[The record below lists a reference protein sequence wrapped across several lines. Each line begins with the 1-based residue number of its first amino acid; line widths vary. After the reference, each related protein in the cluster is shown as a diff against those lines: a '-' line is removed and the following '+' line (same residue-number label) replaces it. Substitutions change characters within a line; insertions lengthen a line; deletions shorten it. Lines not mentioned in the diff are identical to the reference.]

1 MQTLAVQLLG
11 RFSVTVDGVAVSGDA
26 WRSRRAADVV
36 KLLALAPGHRLH
48 RARIMEALWPES
60 DPEAS
65 GTNLRKAVHFARLA
79 IGDEQAIVNE
89 GGVLVLGP
97 GAAVESD
104 VERFEAAAQRGL
116 DAGDTSVCRAAAE
129 LYHGDLLPDD
139 VYESWSIEPRARLR
153 RRYLEVLRAGA
164 LWDRLAEEDPTDERA
179 ARALMRAHLEGGER
193 REAIRC
199 FERLREALRDHLGV
213 GPDPATVALYEDVL
227 ALEGAE
233 PPSNAERA
241 HALLAWALVHMNR
254 HDIAEA
260 ERAAVEARA
269 IALDSGLGRE
279 LGEAAVIL
287 AKVAMA
293 QGRWREQFGEELAES
308 MRLRANMEPIV
319 YDAHLCL
326 AEYYLT
332 GPEGYDTVAEFARQ
346 MMGIAAEAGSETGAA
361 LALLMLGE
369 AELLAGRLSQAEEH
383 LREAAQANDRQGCVS
398 GAALARQR
406 LAEAAVSRGRRYE
419 GNRLLNRARSLAY
432 RSDIVSH
439 LLVRVFGTMI
449 QAAADPKKAVKVLRE
464 AERELAQMEACEPC
478 SMGYL
483 TSAAT
488 ASARAGELD
497 RARSFIAEA
506 ERIAGMWQG
515 GPWTGAVWEA
525 RGNLRQ
531 ATGED
536 EQARAMFREAAEAFT
551 HAGNPADAARC
562 LEAAA
567 GSATRSR
574 GHPLGDVR
582 RGESRAYG
590 SQRSGG
596 SASGKRSALPG
607 GSRRGSSRTP
617 SASASGAP
625 KPDQ

>member
-1 MQTLAVQLLG
+1 MARVQTLASQLLG
-11 RFSVTVDGVAVSGDA
+11 RFSVAVDGVAIPGDA

-36 KLLALAPGHRLH
+36 KLLVLAPGHRMH
-48 RARIMEALWPES
+48 RAQIMEALWPES

-65 GTNLRKAVHFARLA
+65 GTNLRKAVHFARSA

-89 GGVLVLGP
+89 HGVLVLGR
-97 GAAVESD
+97 GASVDSD

-116 DAGDTSVCRAAAE
+116 DAGDKALCRAAAD
-129 LYHGDLLPDD
+129 LYRGELLPDD
-139 VYESWSIEPRARLR
+139 VYESWSVEPRARLR
-153 RRYLEVLRAGA
+153 RRYLEVLRAA
-164 LWDRLAEEDPTDERA
+164 ELWDRLAEEDPTDERA
-179 ARALMRAHLEGGER
+179 ARALMRAHLEAGER
-193 REAIRC
+193 REAIRS
-199 FERLREALRDHLGV
+199 FERLREALRDQLGV

-233 PPSNAERA
+233 PPTSAERA
-241 HALLAWALVHMNR
+241 HTLLAWALVHMNR

-260 ERAAVEARA
+260 ERAAAEARA
-269 IALDSGLGRE
+269 IALEAGLGRE

-293 QGRWREQFGEELAES
+293 QGRWREQFAEELAES
-308 MRLRANMEPIV
+308 MRMRANMEPIV

-346 MMGIAAEAGSETGAA
+346 MMRIAEEAGSATGRA

-369 AELLAGRLSQAEEH
+369 AELLAGRLVEAEKH
-383 LREAAQANDRQGCVS
+383 LKEAAQANDRAGCVS

-419 GNRLLNRARSLAY
+419 GNRLLDRARSLAY
-432 RSDIVSH
+432 RSDIATH

-449 QAAADPKKAVKVLRE
+449 QAAADPKQAVRVLRR
-464 AERELAQMEACEPC
+464 AERELAQMQACEPC

-488 ASARAGELD
+488 ASARAGQLD

-531 ATGED
+531 AAGED
-536 EQARAMFREAAEAFT
+536 EQARAMFREAAEAFAR
-551 HAGNPADAARC
+551 AGNRSDAARC
-562 LEAAA
+562 LESAA
-567 GSATRSR
+567 GSAT
-574 GHPLGDVR
+574 
-582 RGESRAYG
+582 
-590 SQRSGG
+590 
-596 SASGKRSALPG
+596 
-607 GSRRGSSRTP
+607 
-617 SASASGAP
+617 
-625 KPDQ
+625 

>member
-1 MQTLAVQLLG
+1 MQTLVVQLLG
-11 RFSVTVDGVAVSGDA
+11 GFSAVVDGVAISDDA

-36 KLLALAPGHRLH
+36 KLLALAPGHRMH
-48 RARIMEALWPES
+48 RAQIMEALWPES

-65 GTNLRKAVHFARLA
+65 GANLRKAVHFARLA
-79 IGDEQAIVNE
+79 IGDEHAIVNE
-89 GGVLVLGP
+89 RGVLVLGP
-97 GAAVESD
+97 RASVESD
-104 VERFEAAAQRGL
+104 AERFEAAARRAL
-116 DAGDTSVCRAAAE
+116 DVGDRAMCRAAVD
-129 LYHGDLLPDD
+129 LYRGELLPDD
-139 VYESWSIEPRARLR
+139 VYESWSVEPRARQR
-153 RRYLEVLRAGA
+153 RRYLEVLRAGG

-179 ARALMRAHLEGGER
+179 ARALMRAHLEAGER
-193 REAIRC
+193 REAMRS

-233 PPSNAERA
+233 PPSDADRA

-254 HDIAEA
+254 RDIAKA
-260 ERAAVEARA
+260 ERAAAEARA
-269 IALDSGLGRE
+269 IALDAGLGRE

-293 QGRWREQFGEELAES
+293 QGRWREQFAEELAES
-308 MRLRANMEPIV
+308 MRMRADMEPIV

-332 GPEGYDTVAEFARQ
+332 GPEGFDIVAKFARQ
-346 MMGIAAEAGSETGAA
+346 MMRIAEEAGSATGGA

-369 AELLAGRLSQAEEH
+369 AELLAGRLVEAEEH
-383 LREAAQANDRQGCVS
+383 LKEAAKANDRVGCIS

-406 LAEAAVSRGRRYE
+406 LAEAAVARGRRYE
-419 GNRLLNRARSLAY
+419 GRRLLSRARSLAY

-449 QAAADPKKAVKVLRE
+449 QAVADPKKAIAILRE
-464 AERELAQMEACEPC
+464 AERELAPMDTCEPC

-488 ASARAGELD
+488 ASARAGKLD

-531 ATGED
+531 AEGED
-536 EQARAMFREAAEAFT
+536 AMARAMFREAADVFVR
-551 HAGNPADAARC
+551 AGSQSDAGRC

-567 GSATRSR
+567 GIRE
-574 GHPLGDVR
+574 
-582 RGESRAYG
+582 ESIGRVG
-590 SQRSGG
+590 RHG
-596 SASGKRSALPG
+596 
-607 GSRRGSSRTP
+607 
-617 SASASGAP
+617 
-625 KPDQ
+625 